1 VNNSLT
7 RYQQIA
13 DLITPIL
20 TVASQRQL
28 DATLENAHSK
38 DIAQGVSQEELQ
50 KNAIEYYARANRYAA
65 VENARRIRE
74 WTLAILMAEREVDKK
89 V

>member
-28 DATLENAHSK
+28 DATLDEAHSK
-38 DIAQGVSQEELQ
+38 NIARGVSQEDLQ
-50 KNAIEYYARANRYAA
+50 KNSVEFYARANRYAA

-74 WTLAILMAEREVDKK
+74 WTLAILMAEQEIDKK
-89 V
+89 I